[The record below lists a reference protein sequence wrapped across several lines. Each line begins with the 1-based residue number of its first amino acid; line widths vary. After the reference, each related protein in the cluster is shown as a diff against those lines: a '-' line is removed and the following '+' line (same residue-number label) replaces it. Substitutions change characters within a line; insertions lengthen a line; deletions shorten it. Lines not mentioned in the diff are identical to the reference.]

1 MKTKTVVLLVLVVLG
16 LVSLM
21 SWSIA
26 ADKEPLALAQFDE
39 EAAQC
44 RRLVRDYCAIVQQMA
59 TEPQLDKAEQEKGLA
74 LLGDAINKWKAIQQK
89 YGDNPP
95 KEYAAD
101 VTFKA
106 RLQDFANALE
116 DMQKALAAGQ
126 ARRSMMAC
134 GYGCGLF
141 VSMHEDNGL
150 TYALDSLFHLRKVM
164 KTAGAVMKTRGLAGV
179 QAILPS
185 LTQKRDVVLLS
196 PLPWAEDDQRLKP
209 YQDALK
215 QVSQAF
221 DEWVLAVT
229 SGNAAEAGKHH
240 KRLMELVNNAYGLVL

>member
-1 MKTKTVVLLVLVVLG
+1 MKTKTVALAVLVVLG

-26 ADKEPLALAQFDE
+26 ADKEPPALAQFDE

-59 TEPQLDKAEQEKGLA
+59 TEPQLDKAKQEKGLA
-74 LLGDAINKWKAIQQK
+74 LLSDASGRWKAIQQK
-89 YGDNPP
+89 YADNPP

-141 VSMHEDNGL
+141 VAMHEENGL

-185 LTQKRDVVLLS
+185 LAQKRDVVLLS
-196 PLPWAEDDQRLKP
+196 PLPWAGGDQKLKP
-209 YQDALK
+209 YLDAVK
-215 QVSQAF
+215 QMSQAF
-221 DEWVLAVT
+221 DEWAIAVT
-229 SGNAAEAGKHH
+229 SGNADEAGKQH
-240 KRLMELVNNAYGLVL
+240 KRLMDLINNAYTLVL